1 MIITN
6 DDLDKYGI
14 SFFFIL
20 YTTNRRLGEYYYL
33 ILFRYSITC
42 KYHLKYIYTYN
53 LSISKS
59 FLYSRQQFRGPIVR
73 LTGWYS
79 SYPEDEINH
88 VDTVSLAALSYN
100 MKDLLLQMKLEERAY
115 YEYQIKDSNNKLI
128 KIGQRYL

>member
-88 VDTVSLAALSYN
+88 VGTVSLAALSYN